1 MQYKTHQCRYFFNK
15 AQQMQY
21 LAHFPPQK
29 TYNFRLCIFT
39 YYCWHFMCCF
49 EYFFHYRPCFTVVF
63 SCCFYSAQKR
73 VVEPQLW
80 CGCFELTVEVLD
92 TAVTQA
98 PQLLFLFLSFF
109 ALSFFI
115 DCEAPRGT
123 VAEGGLRYAT
133 RPLHTICH
141 GLNACLLPP
150 SARACMCAHCLRL
163 NWTRSML
170 KKL

>member
-1 MQYKTHQCRYFFNK
+1 MYFFF
-15 AQQMQY
+15 
-21 LAHFPPQK
+21 LHIIVGI
-29 TYNFRLCIFT
+29 LCAVLSIFHGYT
-39 YYCWHFMCCF
+39 IVYTSIVL
-49 EYFFHYRPCFTVVF
+49 YRPCFTVVF
-63 SCCFYSAQKR
+63 SCCFLQCTKR

-80 CGCFELTVEVLD
+80 SGCFELTVEVLD

-163 NWTRSML
+163 N
-170 KKL
+170 